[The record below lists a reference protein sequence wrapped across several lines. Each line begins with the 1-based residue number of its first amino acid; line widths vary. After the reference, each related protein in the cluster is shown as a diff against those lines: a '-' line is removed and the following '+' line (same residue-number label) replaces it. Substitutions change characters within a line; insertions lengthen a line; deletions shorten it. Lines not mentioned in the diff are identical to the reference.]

1 MFAIAQINF
10 KTGLK
15 SIMSFKGADDDD
27 DDDNLYAIA
36 QIKYLVIP
44 PVDVDIGRSL

>member
-15 SIMSFKGADDDD
+15 SIMSFKGADDD